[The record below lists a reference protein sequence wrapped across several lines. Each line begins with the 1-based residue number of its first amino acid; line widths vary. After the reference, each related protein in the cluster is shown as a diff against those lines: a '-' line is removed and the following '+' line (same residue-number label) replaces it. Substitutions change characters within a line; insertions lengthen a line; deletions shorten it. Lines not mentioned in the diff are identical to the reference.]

1 MALKSETKDNSTL
14 YTESVCLSLSLSL
27 SLCIYV
33 YIHKAKTFKTT
44 LNVNYPNLLPKMGK
58 PLLLL

>member
-14 YTESVCLSLSLSL
+14 YTVCLPLPVSLF
-27 SLCIYV
+27 LCIYV

-58 PLLLL
+58 TVLLL